1 MVDRYAPSPAAADA
15 SDRAARDDDLAVL
28 ERQLAAMA
36 VAGDDAG
43 EVLARLAEAVFPGGF
58 GIGDP
63 NRLTWAETAAEGA
76 GTVPLPGAT
85 EHDLEAHIRKSESRF
100 RSLVE
105 QLPAVVFYAALGAD
119 ENEAYVSPQ
128 IESLLGFTQ
137 AEWLTNPLLWF
148 SQLHPDD
155 HDTVIEAF
163 TKGVQTGQPFRA
175 EVRFFSRSGEE
186 VWILGEA
193 RLIRDEADRPAYFQ
207 GVAFDITMTKRAQTM
222 IAEAARSREEAAQ
235 VRADAIASRNA
246 RLWQLNKELLVAKE
260 EAEAAAHARTTF
272 LTTMSHELRTPLNSV
287 IVLAGLLAD
296 GELTQGQLDMVRRM
310 RLASDH
316 LLELINDVLEF
327 SRLRAGHVELDL
339 RSFDLQAW
347 LDDTVEILAPSAGEK
362 GLELRLTVAADVP
375 RVLRADQGRLRQ
387 VLLNLLGNAVK
398 FTARGFVAVD
408 VSATP
413 LAPGRWEYQC
423 SVRDSGIGIK
433 PQDAANL
440 FDEFRQAD
448 SGISREFGGTGL
460 GLAICKRLC
469 DLLGGRIW
477 VEDSE
482 GPGATVTFTWIAEAD
497 GASVPAAGSPVHT
510 SALWHREMVA
520 GAAEAAVPASA
531 PSTPD
536 RGEPD
541 KLRVLIAEDNAM
553 NQQVALLLLGAMG
566 YTADVVGNGDEAIAA
581 VRARAYDVVLMDIAM
596 PGTDGI
602 SATRAIRALG
612 AGVHQPYIVALT
624 AHAFPGDAESC
635 LAAGMDDYVAK
646 PVERA
651 QLARALTAGAD
662 RAAAAAGAAGAG
674 GGVSRGAA
682 PIGPTSPAANPP
694 APGPAL
700 DFDPA
705 AVREILAEFGPGPL
719 ARLVA
724 IFRPEATR
732 LVEAARAAV
741 AAGDPDA
748 AERAAHTLK
757 SSAANMGAFALQSSC
772 AQLEAR
778 ARAGSLEGGGALTAA
793 MVRQL
798 ADALNLLDTEVAA
811 AP

>member
-1 MVDRYAPSPAAADA
+1 MVDRHNNAVDPDL
-15 SDRAARDDDLAVL
+15 SDL
-28 ERQLAAMA
+28 EQQLAAMA
-36 VAGDDAG
+36 VGGDDAG
-43 EVLARLAEAVFPGGF
+43 EVLARLAEAVFPGGV

-63 NRLTWAETAAEGA
+63 ARLMWPEQAAGA
-76 GTVPLPGAT
+76 GPLLGAT
-85 EHDLEAHIRKSESRF
+85 ENDLEAHIRKSESRF

-105 QLPAVVFYAALGAD
+105 QLPAVVFYAALGSD

-193 RLIRDEADRPAYFQ
+193 RLIRDDANRPAYFQ
-207 GVAFDITMTKRAQTM
+207 GVAFDITMTKRAQVMFT
-222 IAEAARSREEAAQ
+222 EAARAREEAAQ

-296 GELTQGQLDMVRRM
+296 GELTPGQLDMVRRM

-347 LDDTVEILAPSAGEK
+347 LDDTVEIVAPRAGEK
-362 GLELRLTVAADVP
+362 GLELRLTVGADVP

-398 FTARGFVAVD
+398 FTARGSVAVE
-408 VSATP
+408 VSAAP

-433 PQDAANL
+433 PEDAVNL

-477 VEDSE
+477 VEDSD
-482 GPGATVTFTWIAEAD
+482 GPGATVSFTWIAEAD
-497 GASVPAAGSPVHT
+497 GTSVPAAGSPMRS
-510 SALWHREMVA
+510 SALWHREIVA
-520 GAAEAAVPASA
+520 GDVAVLALAASA
-531 PSTPD
+531 PEQS
-536 RGEPD
+536 GPD

-566 YTADVVGNGDEAIAA
+566 YNADVVGNGDEAIAA

-662 RAAAAAGAAGAG
+662 RAAAGGAPARAGGAGAG
-674 GGVSRGAA
+674 GNEA
-682 PIGPTSPAANPP
+682 PSGIPGPAPSP
-694 APGPAL
+694 APGIAL
-700 DFDPA
+700 DFDPT
-705 AVREILAEFGPGPL
+705 AVREIFAEFGPGPL
-719 ARLVA
+719 RRLLA

-741 AAGDPDA
+741 AAGDAEA

-772 AQLEAR
+772 TQLEAR
-778 ARAGSLEGGGALTAA
+778 ARAGSLEGGDALTAA

-798 ADALNLLDTEVAA
+798 AVALNLLDTEVAA
-811 AP
+811 TP

>member
-1 MVDRYAPSPAAADA
+1 MG
-15 SDRAARDDDLAVL
+15 L
-28 ERQLAAMA
+28 EQQLAALA
-36 VAGDDAG
+36 VGGDDAG
-43 EVLARLAEAVFPGGF
+43 EVLARLAEAVFPGGV

-63 NRLTWAETAAEGA
+63 ARLMWPEQAAGA
-76 GTVPLPGAT
+76 GAGLGARLGARLGAT
-85 EHDLEAHIRKSESRF
+85 ENDLEAHIRKSESRF

-105 QLPAVVFYAALGAD
+105 QLPAVVFYAALGSD

-193 RLIRDEADRPAYFQ
+193 RLIRDDDNRPAYFQ
-207 GVAFDITMTKRAQTM
+207 GVAFDITMTKRAQVMFT
-222 IAEAARSREEAAQ
+222 EAARAREEAAQ

-296 GELTQGQLDMVRRM
+296 GELSPAQLDMVRRM

-316 LLELINDVLEF
+316 LLELINDILEF

-347 LDDTVEILAPSAGEK
+347 LDDTVEIVAPRAGEK
-362 GLELRLTVAADVP
+362 GLELRLTVAAGVP

-398 FTARGFVAVD
+398 FTARGSVAVE
-408 VSATP
+408 VSAAP

-423 SVRDSGIGIK
+423 SVLDSGIGIK
-433 PQDAANL
+433 PDDAVNL

-448 SGISREFGGTGL
+448 SGISREFGGSGL

-482 GPGATVTFTWIAEAD
+482 GPGAKVSFTWIAEAD
-497 GASVPAAGSPVHT
+497 EASVPAAGSPVHT
-510 SALWHREMVA
+510 SALWHRGIVA
-520 GAAEAAVPASA
+520 GDGAVPVVAVAA
-531 PSTPD
+531 PE
-536 RGEPD
+536 RGGAN
-541 KLRVLIAEDNAM
+541 KLRILIAEDNAM

-581 VRARAYDVVLMDIAM
+581 VRARSYDVVLMDIAM

-602 SATRAIRALG
+602 ERDTRHPGPRCRGPSALHRRLDR
-612 AGVHQPYIVALT
+612 PCLPRRRRIV
-624 AHAFPGDAESC
+624 PGGGHGR
-635 LAAGMDDYVAK
+635 LRG
-646 PVERA
+646 
-651 QLARALTAGAD
+651 Q
-662 RAAAAAGAAGAG
+662 AG
-674 GGVSRGAA
+674 G
-682 PIGPTSPAANPP
+682 T
-694 APGPAL
+694 GPA
-700 DFDPA
+700 
-705 AVREILAEFGPGPL
+705 GPSP
-719 ARLVA
+719 RRRR
-724 IFRPEATR
+724 RPSGHGR
-732 LVEAARAAV
+732 RACQWR
-741 AAGDPDA
+741 GRGRGR
-748 AERAAHTLK
+748 RACP
-757 SSAANMGAFALQSSC
+757 G
-772 AQLEAR
+772 R
-778 ARAGSLEGGGALTAA
+778 
-793 MVRQL
+793 
-798 ADALNLLDTEVAA
+798 
-811 AP
+811 